1 MIETPYTET
10 VYKDAKYRT
19 FDQNI
24 DELELVWH
32 RDLEDRTVTVLEGNG
47 WYFQLENE
55 LPVELTPGVTIFI
68 PKMEYHRV
76 IKGPSDLKIKIQE

>member
-1 MIETPYTET
+1 MRPYQESEISDK
-10 VYKDAKYRT
+10 VVYRT

-55 LPVELTPGVTIFI
+55 LPVELTSGVTIFI
-68 PKMEYHRV
+68 PKMKYHRV
-76 IKGPSDLKIKIQE
+76 IKGPSDLKIKIEE